1 MSDLIN
7 LLTNNGDLSLFNFL
21 ILCLSSFV
29 TSTITASFGLGGGA
43 LLILIMVNIL
53 NPLVIIPI
61 HAVIQISS
69 NSTRALML
77 RKNINFQFIAP
88 FIIGSLVGVSI
99 AVIILI
105 DLPKFIIQ
113 SLIGIFILYSLYVP
127 QAKNIKITKWSIG
140 LIGTISSFL
149 TMFVGASGPIMAPF
163 IRSFTNNRQSTVATQ
178 AAFMT
183 WKHGIKIIVFIILG
197 FSFSNYIPL
206 IVGMIIFGVFGTWT
220 GKKIL
225 TNINEKS
232 FGRIFNIILTVLALR
247 LIYEGLIQFVDFI

>member
-77 RKNINFQFIAP
+77 RKNINYKFISP

-99 AVIILI
+99 AGIILI

-113 SLIGIFILYSLYVP
+113 SLIGIFILYSLYIP

-163 IRSFTNNRQSTVATQ
+163 IRSFTENRQSTVATQ

-197 FSFSNYIPL
+197 FSFENYIPL
-206 IVGMIIFGVFGTWT
+206 GGVTDSSKMAQQVLYLCSAAADVITGDMLIADGGQWLVGNAFYQA
-220 GKKIL
+220 GK
-225 TNINEKS
+225 
-232 FGRIFNIILTVLALR
+232 
-247 LIYEGLIQFVDFI
+247 QFIDE